1 MKICED
7 DNSTYKTERP
17 LQNNKILVA
26 LLSEH
31 NLIKDI
37 DKFLSIQELFLLIL
51 KYAIY
56 LLSLIIKEINWI

>member
-7 DNSTYKTERP
+7 DNSTYKTGRP

-31 NLIKDI
+31 NLIKKGYRQI
-37 DKFLSIQELFLLIL
+37 SFHSGIVFAYTEIC
-51 KYAIY
+51 KYI
-56 LLSLIIKEINWI
+56 SSHWSWKR